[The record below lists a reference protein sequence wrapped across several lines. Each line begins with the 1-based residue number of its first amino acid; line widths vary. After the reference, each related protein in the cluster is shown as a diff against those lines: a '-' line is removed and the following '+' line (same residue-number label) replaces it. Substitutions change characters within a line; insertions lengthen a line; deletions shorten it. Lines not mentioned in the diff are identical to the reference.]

1 MATAIAAPSVDAG
14 PPNGASTN
22 ITATSQVTSTVLDHP
37 DGAEIR
43 RQVEF
48 YFSDENLPTDKH
60 MLQCCGGRENIPVS
74 VSRICGFQK
83 MRKYKPKSLVS
94 AALRLSAFLEVS
106 ADGKTIKRK
115 VPLTGK
121 CILDPDYFDAD
132 DDNDI
137 AYAPGSRKAK
147 AQQPAQYP
155 VPLLPQAKI
164 KHPEGVS
171 KNMLKATGFEKAYM
185 EPTLTPDE
193 AAEEE
198 EMYALDKSFVERI
211 EIAIQ
216 RFKQKRRMHEMYA
229 HVFNK
234 LMRFGGVES
243 GPRQYQGISKHDM
256 KEMGAE
262 EIARALAIHNVPWDR
277 SDEKRWAVDF
287 VAVCKAFL
295 SSWYPAHYGYA
306 SHAIKNACQV
316 PRSFF
321 RYLRFHR
328 VCPEFDDQ
336 LATALQICDQADR
349 ELPKVNSVGLALPGD
364 FNKSASVV
372 FGGAQAD
379 IYTGDKS
386 WAEDLKKEGLTVSEI
401 GIRKEEA
408 RVKFGTGIAVLGSDA
423 QYDMFESGDLQV
435 LSRETAYLEVTAVQ
449 LPDDD
454 TKSAYAE
461 QSKLFKHKLGQLE
474 PLGKLLCKTWYT
486 DDCDEWDLPKDNNK
500 YPNGKPRKAG
510 DGREYEFWIEED
522 IIKDCFVGL
531 KMDAN
536 IMHLTGGM
544 TILDDIKETMCSFY
558 TWIPNELW
566 MERKPKE
573 VRWLKKGMGLDDD
586 EDEAEIDGSNKES
599 ADKIAS
605 GDEFDDE

>member
-1 MATAIAAPSVDAG
+1 MATAITAPIVDAG
-14 PPNGASTN
+14 PTDEASSN
-22 ITATSQVTSTVLDHP
+22 STATSAIEDHP

-60 MLQCCGGRENIPVS
+60 LLQCCGGRENLPVS
-74 VSRICGFQK
+74 ISRIRGFQR
-83 MRKYKPKSLVS
+83 MRQYKPKTLVT

-121 CILDPDYFDAD
+121 NILDPDYFDAED
-132 DDNDI
+132 DDDI

-155 VPLLPQAKI
+155 VPLLPQTKAKY
-164 KHPEGVS
+164 PEGVS
-171 KNMLKATGFEKAYM
+171 KNMLKATGFEKAYI
-185 EPTLTPDE
+185 EPVLTPVE

-198 EMYALDKSFVERI
+198 EMYALTKPFVERI

-243 GPRQYQGISKHDM
+243 GPRMYQGLSKHEM
-256 KEMGAE
+256 NEMGPE
-262 EIARALAIHNVPWDR
+262 ELARALAVHNVPWDR
-277 SDEKRWAVDF
+277 SNENKWVVDF
-287 VAVCKAFL
+287 VALCKAFL

-306 SHAIKNACQV
+306 SYAIKNACQV
-316 PRSFF
+316 PRSFLG
-321 RYLRFHR
+321 YLRFHR

-336 LATALQICDQADR
+336 LATALQICDQAEQ
-349 ELPKVNSVGLALPGD
+349 ELPKVNSLGLALPGD
-364 FNKSASVV
+364 FNKSASVL
-372 FGGAQAD
+372 FGGAQAGM
-379 IYTGDKS
+379 YTGNKS
-386 WAEDLKKEGLTVSEI
+386 WAEDLKKEGLAVVEI
-401 GIRKEEA
+401 GIRDEEA
-408 RVKFGTGIAVLGSDA
+408 RIKFGTGIAVLGSEA
-423 QYDMFESGDLQV
+423 QYDMFESGQLKV
-435 LSRETAYLEVTAVQ
+435 LGKDTAYLEVTAIN
-449 LPDDD
+449 LPDND

-461 QSKLFKHKLGQLE
+461 QSEAFKHKLGQLG
-474 PLGKLLCKTWYT
+474 PLGKLSCKTWHT
-486 DDCDEWDLPKDNNK
+486 DDCDDYDLPKDKTK

-510 DGREYEFWIEED
+510 NGKEYEFWIEES
-522 IIKDCFVGL
+522 ILEDCFVGL
-531 KMDAN
+531 KMDAT
-536 IMHLTGGM
+536 ILLLSGGL

-573 VRWLKKGMGLDDD
+573 VRWLKKGLGLD
-586 EDEAEIDGSNKES
+586 EDEDEVEILGGNKAS
-599 ADKIAS
+599 ADKDAS
-605 GDEFDDE
+605 DDDFDDE